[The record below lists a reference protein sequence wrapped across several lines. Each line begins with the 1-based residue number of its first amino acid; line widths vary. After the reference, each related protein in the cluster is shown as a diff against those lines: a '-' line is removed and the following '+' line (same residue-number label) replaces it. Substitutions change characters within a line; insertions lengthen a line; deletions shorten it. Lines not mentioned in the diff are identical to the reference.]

1 MDSDSVVKMVDQME
15 KDVIG
20 IRQEALKMSWY
31 MRGGVTLQDLL
42 HIYSSEDREIL
53 YKVIQDNVDL
63 TIQAKMPL
71 L

>member
-1 MDSDSVVKMVDQME
+1 
-15 KDVIG
+15 
-20 IRQEALKMSWY
+20 